1 MGKAEFKTR
10 KEAAWAVAN
19 AASGGSQEQIRFLVQ
34 QGCIQPL
41 CNLLTVLDNR
51 IVLVALNGLEHILK
65 SGHQDSQSN
74 NGINLYAMMIEE
86 CYGMTTFYL
95 LPLWNIDLFSKYPK
109 ELTLHY
115 RTVPDECGVG
125 YNLI

>member
-1 MGKAEFKTR
+1 VIDANIIPALVEVMGKAEFKTR

-19 AASGGSQEQIRFLVQ
+19 AASGGSQEQIRFLVH

-65 SGHQDSQSN
+65 SGQQASQAN
-74 NGINLYAMMIEE
+74 NGNNEYAMMVEE
-86 CYGMTTFYL
+86 CYGICFLLYL
-95 LPLWNIDLFSKYPK
+95 RKLLCS
-109 ELTLHY
+109 TL
-115 RTVPDECGVG
+115 
-125 YNLI
+125 